1 MATPTKFNQYV
12 ADVHN
17 GVHNLGGN
25 ALMVALLASAN
36 APVVTKQV
44 LADLVQI
51 NYANLSSR
59 AITVRSSLQVSGTY
73 NLILEDLSLSATGPV
88 ATFRYVVI
96 YNDTPT
102 SPTDPLICYIDNGAD
117 VTMGSGDV
125 FLIDL
130 SQVSGLIQGT

>member
-1 MATPTKFNQYV
+1 MATPAKFNQYV